1 MYRQFDGYPS
11 GHGAE
16 LAEFLASG
24 KMVNGL
30 SGDDTSVFNG
40 MCCLAA
46 QMVAHFKKEPGGIYL
61 MVPTPG
67 ADHGQEYE
75 YHVRFED
82 YLRVK
87 VRDEIRRAINERLI
101 LSERYYHVTW
111 GIELDA
117 TVPRS
122 GSCDGVGN
130 PT

>member
-1 MYRQFDGYPS
+1 MGTRSLTYVYEDGEPLVCMYRQFDGYPS

-30 SGDDTSVFNG
+30 SRDDGKVFNG

-67 ADHGQEYE
+67 AEHGQEYE
-75 YHVRFED
+75 YHVWFEY

-87 VRDEIRRAINERLI
+87 VIDVTETVLFDGTV
-101 LSERYYHVTW
+101 SEFIAFCKAE
-111 GIELDA
+111 G
-117 TVPRS
+117 
-122 GSCDGVGN
+122 
-130 PT
+130 